1 MFLPG
6 VTMTE
11 KIKINIGKN
20 NGKMGRPAPEWLRE
34 LEDGIYSIAELEI
47 ISSRDSSNIM
57 HQMKKYAKDVSY
69 VIQENARSSAR
80 YHWDREH
87 FLTLI
92 SPKKPEIKAEEVVV
106 TDVLMDPKVD
116 FCFKELF
123 GHDETNFINLT
134 NAILNL
140 KEDKKIVSVEF
151 LNKEMSKA
159 KKDDR
164 GAILDVLAKL
174 NDGSHLNLEMQYGD
188 HKDFEQRS
196 TFHFSKI
203 FASQLKKNQLFHELK
218 PVIMVNI
225 LNFKLYKDVEH
236 FHTPIICV
244 DGNHREI
251 RRNPYFEMHFFEV
264 PKFKKTCYDET
275 SPQEKWMLFFKE
287 PKEETLKELAM
298 QDAGIAR
305 AFGDLQDLSK
315 NTQKRAEYEARKMAL
330 LTHQNDVYVS
340 GLEGETR
347 KALEMARRLK
357 ARKMPV
363 SEIMAL
369 TDLTKEQIEEA

>member
-1 MFLPG
+1 
-6 VTMTE
+6 MTE
-11 KIKINIGKN
+11 KRKINIGKN

-57 HQMKKYAKDVSY
+57 HQMKRYAKDVSY
-69 VIQENARSSAR
+69 VVQENARSSAR
-80 YHWDREH
+80 YHWDQEH

-92 SPKKPEIKAEEVVV
+92 NQKIPKIKIEEVVV

-116 FCFKELF
+116 IIFKELF
-123 GHDETNFINLT
+123 GRDETNFINLA
-134 NAILNL
+134 NAILDL
-140 KEDKKIVSVEF
+140 KEDQKIISVEF
-151 LNKEMSKA
+151 LDKEMPKA
-159 KKDDR
+159 KKGDR

-174 NDGSHLNLEMQYGD
+174 NNGAYINLEMQYGD

-196 TFHFSKI
+196 TFYFSKI

-225 LNFKLYKDVEH
+225 LNFELYKDADH
-236 FHTPIICV
+236 FHTPVICV

-251 RRNPYFEMHFFEV
+251 RRNPHFEMHFFEV

-315 NTQKRAEYEARKMAL
+315 NSQKRAEYEARKMAL
-330 LTHQNDVYVS
+330 LTHQNDIYASRKEGKEEGKLEASLTVVRRMKADGVPLLTIMKYS
-340 GLEGETR
+340 G
-347 KALEMARRLK
+347 
-357 ARKMPV
+357 
-363 SEIMAL
+363 
-369 TDLTKEQIEEA
+369 LTKEQIEQA